1 MPKSKQNLTREIL
14 TVALLLA
21 AVALS
26 EYWFFQL
33 WRLDWHAPML
43 YGGDGIYWVGQVQR
57 SYGDSFTRVRA
68 LVGWNNEDL
77 RPEETRNNP
86 YAEESGWSPMVGVEG
101 SVRRNLF
108 RHIDIHG
115 DFGVSF
121 LQDYTEYRLNVG
133 LVFDFEG
140 KR

>member
-1 MPKSKQNLTREIL
+1 MSRTGIAVQTGAQ
-14 TVALLLA
+14 TLLA
-21 AVALS
+21 
-26 EYWFFQL
+26 
-33 WRLDWHAPML
+33 R
-43 YGGDGIYWVGQVQR
+43 GGR
-57 SYGDSFTRVRA
+57 SGRAARVRA

-86 YAEESGWSPMVGVEG
+86 YAEESGWTPMVGVEG
-101 SVRRNLF
+101 AVRRNLF